1 MLKKEQKV
9 EKKEVVKK
17 VSINKDKE
25 KAKIEKEIDKLMIE
39 LEAENEK
46 LSDSEKQYNWVEYK
60 QMHDKIKEIEEK
72 IEVLMLKLE
81 NLNG

>member
-1 MLKKEQKV
+1 
-9 EKKEVVKK
+9 
-17 VSINKDKE
+17 
-25 KAKIEKEIDKLMIE
+25 MIE

-81 NLNG
+81 NLDA